1 MPRLPHLQW
10 NHRSHWL
17 MMAGLLLCL
26 GLMTG
31 LVHQK
36 AQAAFGI
43 ANPKH
48 EQSML
53 WPLLPG
59 ESINSLAAKL
69 YPQSPVL
76 QQRFV
81 QQSLTFSRGRGIL
94 LTADQRVDSA
104 QLIAVPNAQAL
115 HTVTHRI
122 KKADEA
128 DPQMF
133 ATQGLVMSL
142 QMRQVE
148 QPGSIFPK
156 LSWPSIQVPAWMKFN
171 NASFT
176 SAKSYLSGFTAQMR
190 DNFKSNIKALG
201 HISVKVLSKQP
212 HLVMIISSGL
222 LLLVLI
228 IVWGLQRKSHSIL
241 LANHSD

>member
-1 MPRLPHLQW
+1 MTRLPYHHW
-10 NHRSHWL
+10 YHRSHWL
-17 MMAGLLLCL
+17 MMAGLIFCIALII
-26 GLMTG
+26 GLIN
-31 LVHQK
+31 QP

-59 ESINSLAAKL
+59 ESVNSLAAKL
-69 YPQSPVL
+69 YPQSQVL

-81 QQSLTFSRGRGIL
+81 QQSLTLSRGRGIL
-94 LTADQRVDSA
+94 LTADQRVDYA

-133 ATQGLVMSL
+133 VTQGLVMSL
-142 QMRQVE
+142 QMRQE
-148 QPGSIFPK
+148 ESSGILPE
-156 LSWPSIQVPAWMKFN
+156 LSWPTIRVPAWMKLN

-176 SAKSYLSGFTAQMR
+176 SVKSRVAGITAQMQE
-190 DNFKSNIKALG
+190 NFQSNIKAIG
-201 HISVKVLSKQP
+201 RMSVKDLSNQA
-212 HLVMIISSGL
+212 HLVMIVSSGL
-222 LLLVLI
+222 LLLVLVV
-228 IVWGLQRKSHSIL
+228 VWGLQKRRSS
-241 LANHSD
+241 SD

>member
-1 MPRLPHLQW
+1 
-10 NHRSHWL
+10 
-17 MMAGLLLCL
+17 MAGLLVCASLL
-26 GLMTG
+26 AA
-31 LVHQK
+31 LVQQP

-43 ANPKH
+43 ANPRH

-81 QQSLTFSRGRGIL
+81 QQSLTFSRSRGIL
-94 LTADQRVDSA
+94 LTADQRVSTA

-142 QMRQVE
+142 QMQQVE
-148 QPGSIFPK
+148 SSGGLLPS
-156 LSWPSIQVPAWMKFN
+156 LSLPSIQVPEWMKLN
-171 NASFT
+171 HVSF
-176 SAKSYLSGFTAQMR
+176 AVNQPGVAAQMQANLR
-190 DNFKSNIKALG
+190 ANLRAMG
-201 HISVKVLSKQP
+201 HLPVQGWSQQP
-212 HLVMIISSGL
+212 HLVMIVSSGL
-222 LLLVLI
+222 LLLVLVV
-228 IVWGLQRKSHSIL
+228 VWGLQKKKD
-241 LANHSD
+241 ATG

>member
-1 MPRLPHLQW
+1 MASLHHHQW

-17 MMAGLLLCL
+17 MMAALLLCL
-26 GLMTG
+26 SLLAALT
-31 LVHQK
+31 QQP

-43 ANPKH
+43 ANPRH

-81 QQSLTFSRGRGIL
+81 QQSLTFSRSRGIL
-94 LTADQRVDSA
+94 LTADQRVASA

-142 QMRQVE
+142 QMRQLE
-148 QPGSIFPK
+148 SSGSIFPS
-156 LSWPSIQVPAWMKFN
+156 LGWPSIQIPAWMKLN
-171 NASFT
+171 HVSFAT
-176 SAKSYLSGFTAQMR
+176 NQPGVVAQMQA
-190 DNFKSNIKALG
+190 NLQSNIRAMRHL
-201 HISVKVLSKQP
+201 SVRAWLQQP
-212 HLVMIISSGL
+212 HLVMIVSSGL
-222 LLLVLI
+222 LLLVLVV
-228 IVWGLQRKSHSIL
+228 VWGLQKRRE
-241 LANHSD
+241 ATG

>member
-1 MPRLPHLQW
+1 MASLPHLQW
-10 NHRSHWL
+10 NRRSHWL
-17 MMAGLLLCL
+17 MMAGLILCL
-26 GLMTG
+26 ALMTG
-31 LVHQK
+31 LRHQP
-36 AQAAFGI
+36 AHAAFGI

-133 ATQGLVMSL
+133 ATPTGLVMSL
-142 QMRQVE
+142 QMRQWE
-148 QPGSIFPK
+148 QSGSIFPK
-156 LSWPSIQVPAWMKFN
+156 LSWPSIQVPAWMKLN
-171 NASFT
+171 NAKS
-176 SAKSYLSGFTAQMR
+176 SASGFTAQVK
-190 DNFKSNIKALG
+190 DNFQSNIKALRYM
-201 HISVKVLSKQP
+201 SVKSLSKQP

-222 LLLVLI
+222 LLLVLVV
-228 IVWGLQRKSHSIL
+228 VWGLQRKRNSSL
-241 LANHSD
+241 LA

>member
-1 MPRLPHLQW
+1 
-10 NHRSHWL
+10 
-17 MMAGLLLCL
+17 MMAGLLCFSLL
-26 GLMTG
+26 AGLA
-31 LVHQK
+31 HQP

-81 QQSLTFSRGRGIL
+81 QQSLTFSRSRGIL
-94 LTADQRVDSA
+94 LTADQRVNSA

-142 QMRQVE
+142 QIRQVE
-148 QPGSIFPK
+148 QSGSIFPK
-156 LSWPSIQVPAWMKFN
+156 LSWPSIQVPAWMKLN
-171 NASFT
+171 HASFA
-176 SAKSYLSGFTAQMR
+176 SVPSGLSSVTAQMQE
-190 DNFKSNIKALG
+190 NFRSNINALG
-201 HISVKVLSKQP
+201 HVSVKRLSKQP
-212 HLVMIISSGL
+212 HLVMIVSSGL
-222 LLLVLI
+222 LLLVLGV
-228 IVWGLQRKSHSIL
+228 VWGLQSKR
-241 LANHSD
+241 HSDR

>member
-1 MPRLPHLQW
+1 ML
-10 NHRSHWL
+10 
-17 MMAGLLLCL
+17 GL
-26 GLMTG
+26 GLMVG
-31 LVHQK
+31 LVRQP

-128 DPQMF
+128 DPQVF
-133 ATQGLVMSL
+133 ATPTGLVMSL
-142 QMRQVE
+142 QMRQWE
-148 QPGSIFPK
+148 QSGSIFPS
-156 LSWPSIQVPAWMKFN
+156 LSLPSIQVPAWMKLN
-171 NASFT
+171 NVKSSASG
-176 SAKSYLSGFTAQMR
+176 LTAQVR
-190 DNFKSNIKALG
+190 YNFQSNIKALG
-201 HISVKVLSKQP
+201 HMSVKSLSKQP
-212 HLVMIISSGL
+212 HLVMIVSSGL
-222 LLLVLI
+222 LLLVLVV
-228 IVWGLQRKSHSIL
+228 VWGLQRKGRSV
-241 LANHSD
+241 D

>member
-1 MPRLPHLQW
+1 MSRLLHHLW
-10 NHRSHWL
+10 NRRSFTV
-17 MMAGLLLCL
+17 M
-26 GLMTG
+26 MTG
-31 LVHQK
+31 LVFWFTLSSPV
-36 AQAAFGI
+36 AFAALGI

-48 EQSML
+48 EQAML

-59 ESINSLAAKL
+59 ESVNSLAAKL

-81 QQSLTFSRGRGIL
+81 QQSITLSRSRGIL
-94 LTADQRVDSA
+94 LTADQRVNAA

-148 QPGSIFPK
+148 PSGSVFPK
-156 LSWPSIQVPAWMKFN
+156 LSLPSIKIPGWMKLN
-171 NASFT
+171 NVSFT
-176 SAKSYLSGFTAQMR
+176 SVKSQAAEITAQVR
-190 DNFKSNIKALG
+190 GNFQSNIKAIG
-201 HISVKVLSKQP
+201 RMSGKDLSKQP
-212 HLVMIISSGL
+212 HLVMIVSSGL

-228 IVWGLQRKSHSIL
+228 VVWGLQRRRYSP
-241 LANHSD
+241 N

>member
-1 MPRLPHLQW
+1 MASLRHHQW
-10 NHRSHWL
+10 NRRSHWL
-17 MMAGLLLCL
+17 MMAGLILCL
-26 GLMTG
+26 ALMTG
-31 LVHQK
+31 LRHQP
-36 AQAAFGI
+36 AHAAFGI

-59 ESINSLAAKL
+59 ESVNSLAAKL

-133 ATQGLVMSL
+133 ATPTGLVMSL
-142 QMRQVE
+142 QMRQWE
-148 QPGSIFPK
+148 QSGSIFPK
-156 LSWPSIQVPAWMKFN
+156 LSWPSIQVPTWMKLN
-171 NASFT
+171 NA
-176 SAKSYLSGFTAQMR
+176 KSSMSGFTAQVK
-190 DNFKSNIKALG
+190 DNFQSNIKALRYM
-201 HISVKVLSKQP
+201 SVKSLSKQS
-212 HLVMIISSGL
+212 HLVMIVSSGL
-222 LLLVLI
+222 LLLVLGV
-228 IVWGLQRKSHSIL
+228 VWGLQRKGHSVG
-241 LANHSD
+241 

>member
-1 MPRLPHLQW
+1 
-10 NHRSHWL
+10 
-17 MMAGLLLCL
+17 MMAGLIFCVCILFK
-26 GLMTG
+26 
-31 LVHQK
+31 QP

-133 ATQGLVMSL
+133 ATPTGLVMSL
-142 QMRQVE
+142 QMRQWE
-148 QPGSIFPK
+148 QSGSVFPG
-156 LSWPSIQVPAWMKFN
+156 LSLPSIQGPAWMKLN
-171 NASFT
+171 NAT
-176 SAKSYLSGFTAQMR
+176 SSASGFKAQVR
-190 DNFKSNIKALG
+190 DNFRSNVKALG
-201 HISVKVLSKQP
+201 HMSVKSLSKQP
-212 HLVMIISSGL
+212 HLVMIICSGL
-222 LLLVLI
+222 LLLVLLV
-228 IVWGLQRKSHSIL
+228 VWGLQRRHYSV
-241 LANHSD
+241 D

>member
-1 MPRLPHLQW
+1 MASLHHHQW
-10 NHRSHWL
+10 NHRSHGL
-17 MMAGLLLCL
+17 MMAGLLVCASLL
-26 GLMTG
+26 AALA
-31 LVHQK
+31 QQP

-43 ANPKH
+43 ANPRH

-81 QQSLTFSRGRGIL
+81 QQSLTFSRSRGIL
-94 LTADQRVDSA
+94 LTADQRVASA

-148 QPGSIFPK
+148 SSGSLLPS
-156 LSWPSIQVPAWMKFN
+156 LSLPSIQLPAWMKLN
-171 NASFT
+171 HVSVATNQPGVAGV
-176 SAKSYLSGFTAQMR
+176 AAQMQANLRANLKAMGQLSGRGWLQ
-190 DNFKSNIKALG
+190 
-201 HISVKVLSKQP
+201 QP
-212 HLVMIISSGL
+212 HLVMIVSSGL
-222 LLLVLI
+222 LLLVLVV
-228 IVWGLQRKSHSIL
+228 VWALQKKR
-241 LANHSD
+241 DTTG

>member
-1 MPRLPHLQW
+1 MTRLPYHQW
-10 NHRSHWL
+10 YHRSHWL
-17 MMAGLLLCL
+17 MMAGLIFCIALI
-26 GLMTG
+26 TG
-31 LVHQK
+31 LINQPV
-36 AQAAFGI
+36 QAAFGI

-59 ESINSLAAKL
+59 ESVNSLATKL

-81 QQSLTFSRGRGIL
+81 QQSLTLSRGRGIL
-94 LTADQRVDSA
+94 LTADQRVDYA

-142 QMRQVE
+142 QMRQE
-148 QPGSIFPK
+148 EPSGSIFPS
-156 LSWPSIQVPAWMKFN
+156 LSWPSIQVPAWMKLN

-176 SAKSYLSGFTAQMR
+176 SMKSRASEITAQMR
-190 DNFKSNIKALG
+190 ENFQSNIKAIGRL
-201 HISVKVLSKQP
+201 SVKHLSKQP
-212 HLVMIISSGL
+212 HLVMIVSSGL
-222 LLLVLI
+222 LLLVLVV
-228 IVWGLQRKSHSIL
+228 VWGLQAKRYSTG
-241 LANHSD
+241 

>member
-1 MPRLPHLQW
+1 
-10 NHRSHWL
+10 
-17 MMAGLLLCL
+17 
-26 GLMTG
+26 MTA
-31 LVHQK
+31 LIHQP

-148 QPGSIFPK
+148 QSGSIFPK
-156 LSWPSIQVPAWMKFN
+156 LSWPSIQVPAGI
-171 NASFT
+171 T
-176 SAKSYLSGFTAQMR
+176 AKVQE
-190 DNFKSNIKALG
+190 NFRSNIKAIG
-201 HISVKVLSKQP
+201 RMSVKDLSRQP
-212 HLVMIISSGL
+212 HLVMIVSSGL
-222 LLLVLI
+222 LLLVLGA
-228 IVWGLQRKSHSIL
+228 VWGLQRKRNSV
-241 LANHSD
+241 D

>member
-1 MPRLPHLQW
+1 MTRLPHLQW

-17 MMAGLLLCL
+17 MMAGLILCVCILLK
-26 GLMTG
+26 
-31 LVHQK
+31 QP

-133 ATQGLVMSL
+133 ATPTGLVMSL
-142 QMRQVE
+142 QMRQWE
-148 QPGSIFPK
+148 QSGSIFPG
-156 LSWPSIQVPAWMKFN
+156 LSLPSIQVPEWMKLN
-171 NASFT
+171 NAKL
-176 SAKSYLSGFTAQMR
+176 SASGFTARVR
-190 DNFKSNIKALG
+190 DNFQSNIKALG
-201 HISVKVLSKQP
+201 HLSVRGLSKEP
-212 HLVMIISSGL
+212 HLVMIVSSGL
-222 LLLVLI
+222 LLLVLGV
-228 IVWGLQRKSHSIL
+228 VWGLQKRRYSV
-241 LANHSD
+241 D

>member
-1 MPRLPHLQW
+1 MASLRHHQW
-10 NHRSHWL
+10 NRRSHWL
-17 MMAGLLLCL
+17 MMAGLILCFT
-26 GLMTG
+26 LMTG
-31 LVHQK
+31 LRHQP

-128 DPQMF
+128 DPQVF
-133 ATQGLVMSL
+133 ATPTGLVMSL
-142 QMRQVE
+142 QMRQWE
-148 QPGSIFPK
+148 QSGSIFPS
-156 LSWPSIQVPAWMKFN
+156 LSLPSIQVPAWMKLN
-171 NASFT
+171 NAKS
-176 SAKSYLSGFTAQMR
+176 SASGLIAQVR
-190 DNFKSNIKALG
+190 YNFQSNIKALG
-201 HISVKVLSKQP
+201 HMSVKSLSKQP

-228 IVWGLQRKSHSIL
+228 VVWGLQRKRDSSLI
-241 LANHSD
+241 D

>member
-1 MPRLPHLQW
+1 MTSLHHHQW
-10 NHRSHWL
+10 SHRSHWL
-17 MMAGLLLCL
+17 MMAGLLVCL
-26 GLMTG
+26 SL
-31 LVHQK
+31 LAALAQQP

-43 ANPKH
+43 ANPRH

-81 QQSLTFSRGRGIL
+81 QQSLTFSRSRGIL
-94 LTADQRVDSA
+94 LTADQRVASA

-148 QPGSIFPK
+148 SSGSIFPK
-156 LSWPSIQVPAWMKFN
+156 LSLPSIQAPAGITTTIQEN
-171 NASFT
+171 
-176 SAKSYLSGFTAQMR
+176 LS
-190 DNFKSNIKALG
+190 SNIKALG
-201 HISVKVLSKQP
+201 RMSVKDLSRQP
-212 HLVMIISSGL
+212 HLVMIVSSGL
-222 LLLVLI
+222 LLLVLGA
-228 IVWGLQRKSHSIL
+228 VWGLQSKRHL
-241 LANHSD
+241 R

>member
-1 MPRLPHLQW
+1 MTHLHHHQW
-10 NHRSHWL
+10 FRKSYL
-17 MMAGLLLCL
+17 VM
-26 GLMTG
+26 MTG
-31 LVHQK
+31 LIFGIGLLAWQCSQP

-59 ESINSLAAKL
+59 ESVTTLAAKL

-81 QQSLTFSRGRGIL
+81 QQSISLSRGRGIL
-94 LTADQRVDSA
+94 FFVGRKADYA

-133 ATQGLVMSL
+133 VTHQGLMMSL
-142 QMRQVE
+142 QMKPDESSKWHSWSLPTIHV
-148 QPGSIFPK
+148 PGWLKLNNSTSSAGKPGTSGIFAVMQDNLRSNTWAIVHTP
-156 LSWPSIQVPAWMKFN
+156 
-171 NASFT
+171 T
-176 SAKSYLSGFTAQMR
+176 KSL
-190 DNFKSNIKALG
+190 I
-201 HISVKVLSKQP
+201 KQP
-212 HLVMIISSGL
+212 HLMIILASVL
-222 LLLVLI
+222 LLKMLVV
-228 IVWGLQRKSHSIL
+228 VWVWQKRRAITH
-241 LANHSD
+241 